1 MALKEHGQDLSLKPR
16 SKIMHHNNRVCFDAT
31 DIDRFVVTM
40 TQAEILNEIRLAATA
55 LSENLSDVMRFYWL
69 DRSDAFKLA
78 LFISEW
84 YGTKLIMYSEV
95 LTLKIQNS
103 LLTQKLYKRVTTKIN
118 VRGGIPL

>member
-1 MALKEHGQDLSLKPR
+1 MQHS
-16 SKIMHHNNRVCFDAT
+16 NRVCFDTT
-31 DIDRFVVTM
+31 DIDRIVVTM
-40 TQAEILNEIRLAATA
+40 AQAEILNEIRLAATV
-55 LSENLSDVMRFYWL
+55 LSEQLSDVMCLYWL

-84 YGTKLIMYSEV
+84 YGTELIMYSEV

-103 LLTQKLYKRVTTKIN
+103 LLTQKLYKRVTTTIN